1 MVQSARVSGAAAG
14 SGTGKRR
21 TDTCQ
26 TSAGHPH
33 LLLQMFAPLLEGG
46 EARDVTVFL
55 RDSTRTY
62 RRYAL
67 RIGMLMA
74 DIPEICRQL
83 GI

>member
-1 MVQSARVSGAAAG
+1 
-14 SGTGKRR
+14 
-21 TDTCQ
+21 
-26 TSAGHPH
+26 
-33 LLLQMFAPLLEGG
+33 MFAPLLEGG
-46 EARDVTVFL
+46 DARDIPVML
-55 RDSTRTY
+55 RDSKGTY